1 MIDHKLFIF
10 AKPSLMEAMTSKL
23 EMHWESVAAVHPGL
37 FEELEIR

>member
-10 AKPSLMEAMTSKL
+10 AKPFRMEAMTSELK
-23 EMHWESVAAVHPGL
+23 MHWESVAAIHPGL